1 MSKAFICS
9 RGDIS
14 ANSKLHAVR
23 ETLAD
28 SFPMLKAAHLD
39 QFFSGVPCILM
50 VGEYAKL
57 ALLVPRFE
65 AIGLAVEVVESEA
78 KIRALSFAKLNW
90 LSILPEVSE
99 APKAASPANPPMQ
112 TETVGVSDTEQ
123 ADLKVNSPA
132 EASAG
137 LDELPPSMANGLTE
151 QDSLPE
157 SDDIS
162 LDFTFEASITPA
174 AENVESVQSEET
186 SPVHE
191 SNADQLADTLTLDLS
206 HQDSTEGAIATS
218 IASKQ
223 PPNTE
228 NLDALDSLSLGIDDD
243 LAAELEALKTD
254 QTSSQIAGSAE
265 ATKPTPLD
273 DQSSV
278 GISFERVE
286 LTAEDEPQTEQDQL
300 TEEVASQQS
309 PSFDF
314 SNLSLTP
321 LEENED
327 DDTEAK

>member
-57 ALLVPRFE
+57 APLVPRFE
-65 AIGLAVEVVESEA
+65 TIGLAVEIVESNA
-78 KIRALSFAKLNW
+78 KIRALSFTKLNW
-90 LSILPEVSE
+90 LSFLPEVSE
-99 APKAASPANPPMQ
+99 DQEATAQANPGMQ
-112 TETVGVSDTEQ
+112 TEAGAGDAEQ
-123 ADLKVNSPA
+123 ADLQPSSPA
-132 EASAG
+132 ETIAS
-137 LDELPPSMANGLTE
+137 LDELPPSMADVLNE
-151 QDSLPE
+151 KDSLPE

-162 LDFTFEASITPA
+162 LDFTFETTSTTA
-174 AENVESVQSEET
+174 AEDAGSLQVEET
-186 SPVHE
+186 PSVHE

-206 HQDSTEGAIATS
+206 HPDSTKGMIATS
-218 IASKQ
+218 IASEQ
-223 PPNTE
+223 AQSTE

-254 QTSSQIAGSAE
+254 PTSLQMAGSAKAAE
-265 ATKPTPLD
+265 QSPLD
-273 DQSSV
+273 NESSV
-278 GISFERVE
+278 EISFERVE
-286 LTAEDEPQTEQDQL
+286 LTAEDESQTEQDQL

-309 PSFDF
+309 TTFDF
-314 SNLSLTP
+314 SNLSLAP
-321 LEENED
+321 LEENDED
-327 DDTEAK
+327 SEAK